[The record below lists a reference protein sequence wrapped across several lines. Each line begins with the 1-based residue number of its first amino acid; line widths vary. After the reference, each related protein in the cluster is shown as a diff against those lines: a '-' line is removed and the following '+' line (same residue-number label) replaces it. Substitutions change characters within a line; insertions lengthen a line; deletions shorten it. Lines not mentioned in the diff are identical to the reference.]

1 MRPGYYGSPR
11 PRQLVL
17 GPTDS
22 RSPVR
27 RLAHGLTANERDA
40 LVALQGGR
48 CAICGRDGQKLQ
60 VDHDHRHCP
69 GRTGCRQ
76 CVRGMLCPRCNDA
89 LGKLG
94 DTNVPKMLR
103 YLAPR

>member
-1 MRPGYYGSPR
+1 MR
-11 PRQLVL
+11 PRQRIL

-27 RLAHGLTANERDA
+27 RSAHGLTADERDR
-40 LVALQGGR
+40 LFALQGGL
-48 CAICGRDGQKLQ
+48 CAICQRPGEPLQ

-69 GRTGCRQ
+69 GRSGCRL
-76 CVRGMLCPRCNDA
+76 CVRGGLCPRCNGS

-94 DTNVPKMLR
+94 DANIPRLLA
-103 YLAPR
+103 YLAR